1 MPSLPGLK
9 SEPKVASANRNC
21 FRRGTFFFRV
31 CVIGPPNFSIAATVR
46 AVNPVVEAPKQS
58 IDAQLLVALGET
70 REQHASFVRATVAVG
85 VLEKQNVR
93 RGGDEDAAI
102 PRHHAA
108 GKRAFV
114 IEDSRALVASVP

>member
-46 AVNPVVEAPKQS
+46 AVNPVVESPIKS
-58 IDAQLLVALGET
+58 VRSQLLVAFGEAG
-70 REQHASFVRATVAVG
+70 EDDAPIVRATVAVG
-85 VLEKQNVR
+85 VFEKQNVR
-93 RGGDEDAAI
+93 RRGDEQAA
-102 PRHHAA
+102 
-108 GKRAFV
+108 
-114 IEDSRALVASVP
+114 VPGH